1 MLITPPGGRRDR
13 CRSAPMPATPPEQRS
28 ARARASRWFQ
38 LAIALVL
45 TCGLGACGAPL
56 PPPPAAVQQNLTN
69 IAQIQRAIQD
79 TLAAKQ
85 HLHGT
90 AYCPARVPALAGEVF
105 SCVVAIPG
113 HRPAIFTVTEVN
125 STGDVTYV
133 GHR

>member
-1 MLITPPGGRRDR
+1 MLITPPGDRRDR
-13 CRSAPMPATPPEQRS
+13 CRSAPPAIPAAQRS
-28 ARARASRWFQ
+28 ARPRASRWCQ

-45 TCGLGACGAPL
+45 TCGLGGCGAPL
-56 PPPPAAVQQNLTN
+56 PPPAGVAQNLTN
-69 IAQIQRAIQD
+69 IAQIQTAIQD
-79 TLAAKQ
+79 TLAARQ
-85 HLHGT
+85 HLRGT